1 MLQSVQNTSCYC
13 FRFEWLLAFRA
24 ITQKPL
30 EYFLEMKDEFVQ
42 HCPTYGT
49 DADPDL
55 KTDFLYDESDY
66 KVLFNFVTLHVTYS
80 HFFYNYI

>member
-1 MLQSVQNTSCYC
+1 
-13 FRFEWLLAFRA
+13 
-24 ITQKPL
+24 
-30 EYFLEMKDEFVQ
+30 MKDEFVQ

-55 KTDFLYDESDY
+55 KPDFLYDESDY